1 MFFNLHELHPI
12 FVCLKVMAYPFFQIQ
27 ANKQENLLIGM
38 HAMSDMNSDILTKT
52 EKLQSFIGRMFSLV
66 EKIGY
71 LQQAFYDHFSTYEM
85 IFFYAGSIVVTLI
98 STSFPGVCRARP
110 AMMCLTAVALATEQ
124 AVVQYGFVVQVRA
137 SYNY

>member
-1 MFFNLHELHPI
+1 
-12 FVCLKVMAYPFFQIQ
+12 
-27 ANKQENLLIGM
+27 M

-110 AMMCLTAVALATEQ
+110 AMMCLTAVALAAEQ
-124 AVVQYGFVVQVRA
+124 AVVQYGFVVQVRE
-137 SYNY
+137 SYN